1 MEEFEI
7 VHIKDSSAET
17 TIIEAASGVE
27 AKKKFEASDEGL
39 NQIIAVLPVNN
50 NER

>member
-7 VHIKDSSAET
+7 IHIKNSRAET
-17 TIIEAASGVE
+17 TILEAESGVE

-39 NQIIAVLPVNN
+39 NKIIAILPVNRD
-50 NER
+50 E

>member
-7 VHIKDSSAET
+7 IHMKNSSAST
-17 TIIEAASGVE
+17 TIIEAESGVE

-50 NER
+50 NE